1 MQADPK
7 AKAQTL
13 TATLSLSSISL
24 NTMRVC
30 SRIQHESTTRTRKT
44 LIQQLKNKTE
54 TSTCNRNQSKKIT
67 SRKQTSLVGDN
78 ENLRAG
84 SGERSRK

>member
-44 LIQQLKNKTE
+44 QTFNPTAQEQNRDEYLQQKSKQENHKQKTD
-54 TSTCNRNQSKKIT
+54 IT
-67 SRKQTSLVGDN
+67 RW
-78 ENLRAG
+78 
-84 SGERSRK
+84 